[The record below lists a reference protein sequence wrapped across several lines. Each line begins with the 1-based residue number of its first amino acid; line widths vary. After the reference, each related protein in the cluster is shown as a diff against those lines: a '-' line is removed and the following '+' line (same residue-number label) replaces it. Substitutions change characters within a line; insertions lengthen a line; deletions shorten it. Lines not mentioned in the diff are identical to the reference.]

1 MPASP
6 ITGSW
11 LFFCE
16 GYEEMSSRQEV
27 ILEGVRI
34 LCSESSDM
42 MRKANRI
49 LGDAGVDN
57 ADRIRVTLYLAI
69 GEIEEALM
77 QVVNKQI
84 GLIPR

>member
-1 MPASP
+1 
-6 ITGSW
+6 
-11 LFFCE
+11 
-16 GYEEMSSRQEV
+16 MSSRQEV

>member
-1 MPASP
+1 MANKE
-6 ITGSW
+6 
-11 LFFCE
+11 LFKGC
-16 GYEEMSSRQEV
+16 EEMSSKQEV
-27 ILEGVRI
+27 ILEEIRI